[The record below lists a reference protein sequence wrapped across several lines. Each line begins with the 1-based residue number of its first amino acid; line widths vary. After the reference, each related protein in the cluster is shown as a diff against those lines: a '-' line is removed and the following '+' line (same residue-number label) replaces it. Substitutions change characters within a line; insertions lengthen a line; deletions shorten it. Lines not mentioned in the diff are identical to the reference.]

1 MCGYSI
7 TARWD
12 QEPRIKKGR
21 GGGQSALS
29 RTLMADSVYPLK
41 PVWYIKGIDAPYRA
55 VSSDLSPIPSTNS
68 SSVSSFI
75 KDLGYGGLDTA
86 LQPSRLPPSSPPHFA
101 IMCAEIL
108 HIPELGG
115 TGWIMLL
122 LAEVG
127 KVCKGILFGRHGYGC
142 QSHRHSHGVGHSHH
156 ALVHH
161 WRDSYSRH
169 PHGAGHHVW
178 DTHGSWYW
186 ASHQGASWRSNRHH
200 AWAST
205 NVHTCKTLWQHR
217 HGLL

>member
-1 MCGYSI
+1 MVFLLQPDGIRSPELK
-7 TARWD
+7 R
-12 QEPRIKKGR
+12 G

-75 KDLGYGGLDTA
+75 KDLGYGGLDSPA
-86 LQPSRLPPSSPPHFA
+86 LQVASPFSPHFVVT
-101 IMCAEIL
+101 CAEIL

-115 TGWIMLL
+115 TGWIKLL

-127 KVCKGILFGRHGYGC
+127 KVCKGILFGRHAYGC
-142 QSHRHSHGVGHSHH
+142 HSHRHSHGVGHSHH

-186 ASHQGASWRSNRHH
+186 ASYQGASWRSYGHH
-200 AWAST
+200 ARAST
-205 NVHTCKTLWQHR
+205 NVHTCKTLW
-217 HGLL
+217 